1 MPRKVCIQ
9 TSGDVE
15 FDQEGQ
21 RYLQDVEWRRVDS
34 WNLLVLQCLSIV
46 ASNHDDLQTGLS
58 VSIIPH
64 YCFASTFY
72 VFIIEA

>member
-34 WNLLVLQCLSIV
+34 WNLLVLLCLSIV
-46 ASNHDDLQTGLS
+46 ASNHDDLQNNG
-58 VSIIPH
+58 
-64 YCFASTFY
+64 YCVILPFKSQENSTLG
-72 VFIIEA
+72 